1 MRQSRAGLTH
11 LLERLKVPSG
21 AELYKL
27 RAQIASRLKN
37 LVLTI
42 SVATLGDRPRLK
54 RTIEFLEQQPDSED
68 VVFYLKERLSE
79 REAAR
84 RYFAVGFRNNSV
96 RVVYPHDDDPLK
108 YEEQITDH
116 SGSDER
122 FAWNTETNN
131 SELRQATC
139 VASPLAA

>member
-1 MRQSRAGLTH
+1 LRASSLRQSRAGLTH

-84 RYFAVGFRNNSV
+84 RYFAVGFRNNAV

-108 YEEQITDH
+108 YEEQITAH
-116 SGSDER
+116 PGSDEGI
-122 FAWNTETNN
+122 AVEYGD
-131 SELRQATC
+131 
-139 VASPLAA
+139 